1 MASEDNVHQLD
12 QTQQP
17 TAVVKGY
24 RRKRTRNLDIV
35 PHEGQED
42 PINASSPLYVDD
54 VDVQKFNKAQRE
66 AVKAMGFGR
75 FLELQIKVYPIE
87 LSYAL
92 LDNYNPMNSKLTL
105 KNGLMVEIT
114 KDDVSTVLGFPHG
127 TIGIERKKKKRVVSA
142 LLSTKFKD
150 KLKAKDGEKLL
161 FSWVD

>member
-1 MASEDNVHQLD
+1 MASEDNVRQPD

-17 TAVVKGY
+17 TTALKGY
-24 RRKRTRNLDIV
+24 RHKRTRNLDIV

-42 PINASSPLYVDD
+42 PIN
-54 VDVQKFNKAQRE
+54 
-66 AVKAMGFGR
+66 
-75 FLELQIKVYPIE
+75 
-87 LSYAL
+87 

-142 LLSTKFKD
+142 LLSTKFKE